1 VKANK
6 IQSLEEVYTHS
17 IPIKE
22 AQITEKLIQKANGEL
37 KDEIMCILSVQKQTK
52 AGQRTRF
59 KAVVATGDQSGH
71 VGIGIKCAKEV
82 QIAIKGA
89 LVDAKINLVPVRR
102 GYWGS
107 KIGAVHT
114 IPIKVKGK
122 CGSCTVR
129 MIPAPRGTGKVAALV
144 SKKILQF
151 AGVDDVYT
159 SCTGQTRTRENFC
172 RAVFACL
179 KKSYAF
185 LTPDLWPKTDF
196 MASPFIKEW

>member
-1 VKANK
+1 MGKV
-6 IQSLEEVYTHS
+6 QSLEEVYTHS

-22 AQITEKLIQKANGEL
+22 AQITEKLIANKGPSNNNEL
-37 KDEIMCILSVQKQTK
+37 VDEIMCILSVQKQTK

-59 KAVVATGDQSGH
+59 KAVVATGDRAGH

-89 LVDAKINLVPVRR
+89 LVDAKLNLIPVRR

-114 IPIKVKGK
+114 VPIKVKGK

-144 SKKILQF
+144 SKKILSSQ
-151 AGVDDVYT
+151 VLMMSTPHVPVKPEPEKT
-159 SCTGQTRTRENFC
+159 SAE
-172 RAVFACL
+172 
-179 KKSYAF
+179 
-185 LTPDLWPKTDF
+185 
-196 MASPFIKEW
+196 